1 MNYQSEKTDLVLQAI
16 EDARQEFSP
25 LEKSG
30 VNAFFKNKKGEPHY
44 YSTLDNIFD
53 ACMPALH
60 AHKLSLMYQVR
71 LMEVGD
77 ALENVLTTTITHL
90 PSNQYVSSC
99 STLGSH
105 LSKSQDIGSAI
116 TYFRRYQIQA
126 MLNLEADFEDDGNLA
141 SGNKGGE
148 SNIIETQENN
158 TMPKRKYVIFDK
170 DGKISHEC
178 TSFGTYLGDLKKNM
192 TMIKQNHNCCSATII
207 QLQDIDLWSD
217 GLDKKHAKN
226 VAKIKDNCA
235 KYIKLFKGE

>member
-1 MNYQSEKTDLVLQAI
+1 MNYQSEKTNLVLQAI

-30 VNAFFKNKKGEPHY
+30 VNAFFKNKKGDPHM

-71 LMEVGD
+71 LMEVND

-90 PSNQYVSSC
+90 RSNQYVSSC

-105 LSKSQDIGSAI
+105 LSKSQDVGSAI

-148 SNIIETQENN
+148 SNIIDKKEND
-158 TMPKRKYVIFDK
+158 TMPKRKYVLFNK
-170 DGKISHEC
+170 DGNIAS
-178 TSFGTYLGDLKKNM
+178 SVSAFGTYLGELNKAI
-192 TMIKQNHNCCSATII
+192 TMIKSNHSCCSATII
-207 QLQDIDLWSD
+207 QLQDIALWAE
-217 GLDKKHAKN
+217 GLGKQHKKNATTM
-226 VAKIKDNCA
+226 IKKCEQ
-235 KYIKLFKGE
+235 YIKLFKGE